1 MIDGDT
7 IVIKGTQ
14 IRLFGIDAPELD
26 HPFGRKAKWTLVSIC
41 KGQHVRAEITHH
53 DRYGRTVAR
62 CYLPDGS
69 DLSAKMVTLGLAIDW
84 PKFSGGQNASLEQP
98 NVRKKLWLANARQEG
113 QLHVWERYAARKKS
127 EIFPNDD

>member
-1 MIDGDT
+1 LKFVFVFLFRALRIARLNKKVIRRPKWRRFLRKRRKSGQDEGLRRFDANHAEQVDELKVVSGGAHVIDGDT

-62 CYLPDGS
+62 C
-69 DLSAKMVTLGLAIDW
+69 
-84 PKFSGGQNASLEQP
+84 
-98 NVRKKLWLANARQEG
+98 
-113 QLHVWERYAARKKS
+113 
-127 EIFPNDD
+127 